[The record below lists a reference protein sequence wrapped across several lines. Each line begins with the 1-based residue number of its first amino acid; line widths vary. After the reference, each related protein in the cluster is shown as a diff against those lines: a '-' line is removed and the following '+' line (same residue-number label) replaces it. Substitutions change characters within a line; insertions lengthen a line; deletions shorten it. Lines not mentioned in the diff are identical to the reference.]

1 MLLVPRLAA
10 VRHLALLALAVA
22 PLFGQQA
29 AAGAFRPGL
38 IEVGKVQGS
47 CIISKVDPRD
57 GKPKGQANLT
67 RGMTFTEGH
76 LLRTN
81 GNDSLLELVFSNG
94 ATLRLVGQAS
104 LEVKTF
110 TQVPSVA
117 VVPGKF
123 REIKEEPSTS
133 IVQIELHYGKMVGEV
148 HKLSAESVFT
158 VKTPVGLT
166 RIRGTIWSD
175 EFRRI
180 PGGNRGE
187 QISICASGQIDVRD
201 LNGSDPATAKQG
213 EKVIVIGSIAAPE
226 SQASSNPRPKPGQ
239 NVDLAPGDSTTELK
253 QAEPEKLRQ
262 LLDLVQSG
270 G

>member
-1 MLLVPRLAA
+1 
-10 VRHLALLALAVA
+10 LLALGVVPALA
-22 PLFGQQA
+22 QQA
-29 AAGAFRPGL
+29 SAVGAHRPGL
-38 IEVGKVQGS
+38 VEVGKVQGS
-47 CIISKVDPRD
+47 CLVSKVDPRD

-67 RGMTFTEGH
+67 RGMTFSEGH
-76 LLRTN
+76 LVRTN
-81 GNDSLLELVFSNG
+81 GNDALLELVFSNG
-94 ATLRLVGQAS
+94 AILRLVGQAS

-110 TQVPSVA
+110 AQASAVG

-133 IVQIELHYGKMVGEV
+133 VVQIELHYGKMVGEV
-148 HKLSAESVFT
+148 HKLSAESIFT

-213 EKVIVIGSIAAPE
+213 EKVIVIGTLAAAELP
-226 SQASSNPRPKPGQ
+226 ASTNQRPKS
-239 NVDLAPGDSTTELK
+239 VDLAPGDSTTELK
-253 QAEPEKLRQ
+253 PAEPEKVKQ

-270 G
+270 R